1 MAPPESSRLKLCP
14 RRGPSPLTC
23 DHPPEGR
30 CASHMRIAT
39 STVTKLVSP
48 VKVVGSLPS
57 QGSLSPK
64 CGIAPGHVPRE
75 VPEVGARSR
84 GQIPG
89 RGQWKHASASA
100 GCPGLARDVENV
112 GHGETSRQ
120 KRTRRTAPEDG
131 REIRRFPFLA
141 VCAAPA
147 ASRWSCAAW
156 TPGRAGLPSVCVE
169 PNHPGRLW

>member
-1 MAPPESSRLKLCP
+1 
-14 RRGPSPLTC
+14 
-23 DHPPEGR
+23 
-30 CASHMRIAT
+30 MRIAT

-57 QGSLSPK
+57 QGSLIPK
-64 CGIAPGHVPRE
+64 CGISPGHVLRE

-84 GQIPG
+84 WADTREGVNGSTQAL
-89 RGQWKHASASA
+89 QLAVEAS
-100 GCPGLARDVENV
+100 LAHDVKNV

-147 ASRWSCAAW
+147 ALRWSCAAW
-156 TPGRAGLPSVCVE
+156 TPRACWPTQRLCRTESPGTLVVLTAGVCALKARTVVRQRFTASTTT
-169 PNHPGRLW
+169 G